1 MQRQASARSR
11 AIDSVQQLPL
21 TAPPVAPDGWNV
33 IICVAGTT
41 FACAEVARAIEG
53 ILTNKMTASAAIQ
66 VRIVLPL
73 ILLFADTGRE
83 TLPISSYHRCVSC
96 PRSTAPVGRSRRL
109 CRPTLATEHDEPFRL

>member
-73 ILLFADTGRE
+73 ILL
-83 TLPISSYHRCVSC
+83 LSLIHISEPTRQAEISYAVFC
-96 PRSTAPVGRSRRL
+96 L
-109 CRPTLATEHDEPFRL
+109 KKK